1 MKQNIDTNK
10 LSTLYNTFFASS
22 VTKWL
27 LYIFYPV
34 ITATVSLLIGNIVLS
49 ILCLLIFFT
58 LEFTNAHS
66 SFGGIFDKAFCNE
79 EFVKSSSYGGTL
91 YTRLA
96 FADFLRRLASTAFA
110 VFVIFIGCYH
120 KIAIIDTAMITAFMV
135 AIAEMAIYFINK
147 SFRAD
152 KIVAIFYIAYALIG
166 MYVVIY
172 YFIPYKLALLFV
184 TLLVSTGLIYFKFR
198 LFEKKVGEMYYD

>member
-1 MKQNIDTNK
+1 MNK
-10 LSTLYNTFFASS
+10 LSTMYDAFFASQNS
-22 VTKWL
+22 KWT

-34 ITATVSLLIGNIVLS
+34 IMSIVSLYTGSIVLS
-49 ILCLLIFFT
+49 ILCMFIFFT
-58 LEFTNAHS
+58 MEFTSAHS
-66 SFGGIFDKAFCNE
+66 SFGGIFDKSVCNE
-79 EFVKSSSYGGTL
+79 EFVKASPYGATL
-91 YTRLA
+91 YTKLA

-152 KIVAIFYIAYALIG
+152 KIVAIFYIAYMIIG
-166 MYVVIY
+166 IYIAIY
-172 YFIPYKLALLFV
+172 YFIPYKLLLLFV
-184 TLLVSTGLIYFKFR
+184 TLLVSTGLIYIKFR
-198 LFEKKVGEMYYD
+198 LFERKVGEMYHD